1 VLVLPLAE
9 ELELRGLTS
18 MASRI
23 EDYALI
29 GDCETAALVSRDGS
43 VDWLCWP
50 RFDSAAC
57 FAALLGD
64 ANNGR
69 WKIAP
74 AAMRGGGTSVRV
86 QRRYLPDTLIL
97 ETEFTTADGAA
108 AVLVDFMP
116 LRQGRLTSHLVR
128 LVVGKHGTVPM
139 HSELIVR
146 FGYGG
151 WMPWVTQSNAGEL
164 LAIAGPDQL
173 VLRTPVELRG
183 EGFTTVGEFT
193 VSAGQQVPFVL
204 SYGQSHVALP
214 ETVDAVAALR
224 STKEFWQS
232 WASKRRSAENPDGAE
247 HPDGVVTRSLITLK
261 ALTYAPTGGIVA
273 APTTSLPEQ
282 LGGQRNWDYRYC
294 WLRDATL
301 TLLALMNAGYYE
313 EARAWRDWLLRAAA
327 GSPADIQIMYG
338 VAGERWL
345 AEREVPWLGGYENAR
360 PVRIG
365 NAAADQLQLDVF
377 GEVMDALH
385 HARIGG
391 LQHLGAAWE
400 FGNALLAHLET
411 AWREPDEGIWEV
423 RGGRRHFTYSKV
435 MAWVAF
441 DRCIKGV
448 EMYGMRGPV
457 DRWRRVRA
465 EIHEEVCRRGFN
477 PALGAFT
484 QSYDSDQMDAS
495 ALLIPQVGFLPP
507 DDARVL
513 GTIRAV
519 EEKLVRGGFVLRYDT
534 EATCDGLP
542 PGEGAFIP
550 CSFWLADAYVLTGR
564 IADAQCLFERLV
576 GLCNDVGLL
585 AEEYDVGAQRTV
597 GNFPQAFSHI
607 ALVNTAYNIAATR
620 KPCAQRSGSL
630 TGRSTTG
637 ANDEEVVEVLIE
649 RAGARTRVAR

>member
-1 VLVLPLAE
+1 
-9 ELELRGLTS
+9 

-29 GDCETAALVSRDGS
+29 GDCETAALVSRNGS
-43 VDWLCWP
+43 IDWLCWP
-50 RFDSAAC
+50 RFDSGAC

-64 ANNGR
+64 ANNGHWR
-69 WKIAP
+69 ITP
-74 AAMRGGGTSVRV
+74 AATSAAASNVRV
-86 QRRYLPDTLIL
+86 ERRYLPDTLIL
-97 ETEFTTADGAA
+97 ETEFITADNSAV
-108 AVLVDFMP
+108 VLVDFMP
-116 LRQGRLTSHLVR
+116 LREGRVTSHLIR
-128 LVVGKHGTVPM
+128 LVIGKHGKVPM
-139 HSELIVR
+139 RMELIVR
-146 FGYGG
+146 FGYGA
-151 WMPWVTQSNAGEL
+151 WIPWVTQTDAGEL
-164 LAIAGPDQL
+164 LAIAGPDR
-173 VLRTPVELRG
+173 VILRTPVELRG
-183 EGFTTVGEFT
+183 EEFTTVGDFT
-193 VSAGQQVPFVL
+193 VSAGQHVPFVL

-232 WASKRRSAENPDGAE
+232 WTSKRRRTERPDGI
-247 HPDGVVTRSLITLK
+247 VTRSLITLK

-282 LGGQRNWDYRYC
+282 LGGQRNWDYRFC

-327 GSPADIQIMYG
+327 GSPGDIQIMYG

-345 AEREVPWLGGYENAR
+345 AEREVPWLGGYESSK

-377 GEVMDALH
+377 GEVADALY

-391 LQHLGAAWE
+391 LEQSAPAWD
-400 FGNALLAHLET
+400 FGRALLAHLET
-411 AWREPDEGIWEV
+411 AWRNPDEGIWEV
-423 RGGRRHFTYSKV
+423 RGGRKHFTYSKV

-441 DRCIKGV
+441 DRSIKWV
-448 EMYGMRGPV
+448 EMFGMRGPAE
-457 DRWRRVRA
+457 RWRRVRA
-465 EIHEEVCRRGFN
+465 EIHEEVCQRAFN

-484 QSYDSDQMDAS
+484 QSYESDQMDAS

-507 DDARVL
+507 DDPRVL

-519 EEKLVRGGFVLRYDT
+519 EQKLLRGEFVLRYDT
-534 EATCDGLP
+534 GTTNDGLP
-542 PGEGAFIP
+542 PGEGVFIP

-564 IADAQCLFERLV
+564 LADAQRLFERLI

-585 AEEYDVGAQRTV
+585 AEEYDFGAQRVV

-607 ALVNTAYNIAATR
+607 ALVNTAYNIAATQ
-620 KPCAQRSGSL
+620 KPCEQRSGSPSL
-630 TGRSTTG
+630 TAAADVEYQEILESLVVQTG
-637 ANDEEVVEVLIE
+637 P
-649 RAGARTRVAR
+649 GAPVDRP